1 MHTCPQKLLVGWLAP
16 ICLLWS
22 GLAAAQARPVARLP
36 VAPGLSQLVRSS
48 GYIFS
53 GTVSSIARAA
63 PSSGNEVATMRIT
76 FRVEQAL
83 RGVQNGQTLTIHE
96 WAGLWESGPHYRLGE
111 RFLLFFYPPS
121 RLGLTS
127 TVGGPIGR
135 FNMDGN
141 GQVILRQTQLDI
153 LRPFPVT
160 LILRPGGTSVSGQDL
175 ARAIELAGKE

>member
-1 MHTCPQKLLVGWLAP
+1 MHACPQKLLVGWLAP
-16 ICLLWS
+16 ICLLFP

-48 GYIFS
+48 GYIFA
-53 GTVSSIARAA
+53 GMVSSIARVA
-63 PSSGNEVATMRIT
+63 PPGGNEVATVRIT

-83 RGVQNGQTLTIHE
+83 RGAQNGQTLTIHE
-96 WAGLWESGPHYRLGE
+96 WAGLWESGPRYRLGE
-111 RFLLFFYPPS
+111 RFLLFLYPPS

-127 TVGGPIGR
+127 TVSGPMGR
-135 FNMDGN
+135 FSMDGK

-160 LILRPGGTSVSGQDL
+160 LILRPGGTSVSGQDF
-175 ARAIELAGKE
+175 ARAVELAGRE